1 MPCYCVQSRAKTG
14 PMRTYWLH
22 ADSCK
27 TARELVALNVAGTL
41 DARSDKLFD
50 CFEDD
55 TKTPPPGM
63 IYSDSRGPIPI
74 MILSLSSP

>member
-1 MPCYCVQSRAKTG
+1 MPYYCGQSRATTG
-14 PMRTYWLH
+14 PMQTYWVH

-27 TARELVALNVAGTL
+27 AARALVALNVPDTQA
-41 DARSDKLFD
+41 ARNDRLFD

-63 IYSDSRGPIPI
+63 IYSDTRGPVPI
-74 MILSLSSP
+74 MILV

>member
-1 MPCYCVQSRAKTG
+1 MQ
-14 PMRTYWLH
+14 TYWVH

-27 TARELVALNVAGTL
+27 TARALVALNVPGTQG
-41 DARSDKLFD
+41 ARDDKLFD

-63 IYSDSRGPIPI
+63 IYSDVRGPVPI
-74 MILSLSSP
+74 MMPIQ